1 MIMFRN
7 LYDITSQNCS
17 KVITNHYSTSF
28 SMGIRTLQKKYRLPI
43 YSIYGFVRLADEIVD
58 TFHAYDKKALL
69 TSLKKDTYDSIE
81 REISLN
87 PVLNAFQLVVKKYN
101 IDAGLIDTFLQSME
115 MDLSKNKHSTD
126 SYNQYIYGS
135 AEVVGL
141 MCLKVFVEGNEE
153 LYNDLKEPAKK
164 LGAAFQKVNFLRD
177 IQSDYQER
185 GRIYFPGIDF
195 EHFQNN
201 DKEVIQK
208 DIEADFTAAYNGI
221 LKLPKGCRKG
231 VYLSYVYYLKLFY
244 KIKKLP
250 ASKILKSRIRITGIS
265 KFALLLPVLIS
276 NNLSSQQLSK

>member
-1 MIMFRN
+1 
-7 LYDITSQNCS
+7 
-17 KVITNHYSTSF
+17 
-28 SMGIRTLQKKYRLPI
+28 MGIRTLQKKYRLPI

-177 IQSDYQER
+177 IQSDYRER
-185 GRIYFPGIDF
+185 GRVYFPGIDF